1 MKACVLSSG
10 SKGNC
15 TYVETKNHKILID
28 IGTSSLYVEKSLRSI
43 GVNPEDID
51 IVLVTHAHIDH
62 VAGIK
67 VFSKKY
73 NPLVYISEKI
83 LKESNIKIE
92 NISSEEE
99 INIDSDIKI
108 KSIRLSHDVEDIK
121 GYIIEEENSSMV
133 YITDTGYI
141 IESNFDYIKNK
152 NLYVFES
159 NHDVEKLMNNPKY
172 PHHTKIRILSDK
184 GHLSNKDS
192 AYYLSR
198 LIGENTKYVILAHI
212 SEQNNTED
220 LALET
225 LKETLDRKNIDFS
238 NIMIARQNEMTE
250 LIELW

>member
-1 MKACVLSSG
+1 
-10 SKGNC
+10 
-15 TYVETKNHKILID
+15 
-28 IGTSSLYVEKSLRSI
+28 
-43 GVNPEDID
+43 
-51 IVLVTHAHIDH
+51 
-62 VAGIK
+62 
-67 VFSKKY
+67 
-73 NPLVYISEKI
+73 
-83 LKESNIKIE
+83 
-92 NISSEEE
+92 
-99 INIDSDIKI
+99 
-108 KSIRLSHDVEDIK
+108 
-121 GYIIEEENSSMV
+121 MV

-141 IESNFDYIKNK
+141 NESNFDYIKNK

-198 LIGENTKYVILAHI
+198 LIGNNTKYVILAHI

-225 LKETLDRKNIDFS
+225 LKETLDRKNIDFN

-250 LIELW
+250 LIEL

>member
-1 MKACVLSSG
+1 MKVSVLSSG

-15 TYVETKNHKILID
+15 TYIETINHKILID
-28 IGTSSLYVEKSLRSI
+28 IGTSALYVERSLRTI
-43 GVNPEDID
+43 GVEPKDID
-51 IVLVTHAHIDH
+51 MIFITHAHIDH
-62 VAGIK
+62 VGGLR
-67 VFSKKY
+67 VFCKKY
-73 NPLVYISEKI
+73 NPKVYISEKI

-108 KSIRLSHDVEDIK
+108 KSIRLSHDVDDIK
-121 GYIIEEENSSMV
+121 GYVIEEDDTSMV

-141 IESNFDYIKNK
+141 NESNFDYIKNK

-198 LIGENTKYVILAHI
+198 LIGDNTKYVILAHI

-225 LKETLDRKNIDFS
+225 LKETLDRKNIDFN

-250 LIELW
+250 LIEL